1 MSFASQSK
9 IRASRRF
16 VIFAAAISLTAIAA
30 STHLATTRASARA
43 GFAPDKKGAG
53 IVPDKGK
60 FRIQVNGQAI
70 GKEEFEI
77 GSSGG
82 GWMAHGHSEITT
94 PQGAMKVTG
103 TLSSR
108 PDGYPEHYD
117 WATQGLKKASAVIA
131 FNASVATAELHLEGQ
146 RPYTQEFT
154 FNSPMVVVLDDNMYH
169 QYQILAGV
177 YDMEKKGAQTFQVL
191 VPQEL
196 TPGTVTVDY
205 MGKQDVDSKKMDELR
220 VRTEDNE
227 IDLYLDGGKLMRL
240 VASAANAE
248 VIREKE

>member
-9 IRASRRF
+9 IRVSRRA
-16 VIFAAAISLTAIAA
+16 VVFAAALSICAVAA
-30 STHLATTRASARA
+30 TTNLAVTRASAR
-43 GFAPDKKGAG
+43 FAFSPDKKGAG
-53 IVPDKGK
+53 IVPDKGHFK
-60 FRIQVNGQAI
+60 IQVNGQAI

-82 GWMAHGHSEITT
+82 GWMAHGHSEINT
-94 PQGAMKVTG
+94 PKGVTKVTG
-103 TLSSR
+103 TLTTR

-117 WATQGLKKASAVIA
+117 WATQAEKKNSAAIS
-131 FNASVATAELHLEGQ
+131 FNTSVATAELHLEGQ

-196 TPGTVTVDY
+196 TPGTVTVEY
-205 MGKQDVDSKKMDELR
+205 MGKQDVDNKKMEALR

-240 VASAANAE
+240 VASGANAE
-248 VIREKE
+248 VIRDKD